1 MDLSTFKTGKLD
13 IIIGCMF
20 SGKSTELQK
29 RIKKSRL
36 IYDNILV
43 INHISD
49 KRYCEGSVCTH
60 DHHKMN
66 AITLDLLVPLTTTL
80 SYENVKSIFIDEGQ
94 FFPDLLDFIR
104 LAVERD
110 NKYVVVCGLDTDFK
124 RQPFGQMISLI
135 PLCDSIIKLKAL
147 CLICRNGT
155 KALFSH
161 RKIENNID
169 KPEEIH
175 IIGIG
180 YLYEPLCRKHYLE
193 KNIHIFK

>member
-1 MDLSTFKTGKLD
+1 MDLKTGKLD

-49 KRYCEGSVCTH
+49 DRYFESSVCTH

-66 AITLDLLVPLTTTL
+66 AITLDLLVPFTTTL

-124 RQPFGQMISLI
+124 RQPFGQMIEII

-147 CLICRNGT
+147 CLICRDGT
-155 KALFSH
+155 NALFSH
-161 RKIENNID
+161 RKIKSNI
-169 KPEEIH
+169 EEIN

-180 YLYEPLCRKHYLE
+180 DLYEPLCRKHYLE
-193 KNIHIFK
+193 KNMHIFK